1 MISSLVKNT
10 VYSVLDIL
18 TMRKGIR
25 RKINNSTLRFP
36 PRWSRYFESDYESD
50 NYAFLE
56 QQLKPGM
63 HVIDIGAHIGL
74 FSVVASQLAGKNG
87 KIVCIEP
94 TPGSMAVLNKM
105 LRLNHCENVFPTQ
118 AAVSDKEGTATFYI
132 STIEGSN
139 SNSLVKNKSVDEKK
153 PYQVRLVT
161 IDGLVSEFSLHPS
174 IIKIDAEGA
183 ELDVLKGGLKTLR
196 SLKPI
201 LILGLHPQFIINKGD
216 SLEAIWE
223 LLESHD
229 YNVSYQGRVI
239 DKTSFCSKTDLFD
252 VHCS

>member
-1 MISSLVKNT
+1 M
-10 VYSVLDIL
+10 LDIV
-18 TMRKGIR
+18 TFKKGIR
-25 RKINNSTLRFP
+25 RKINNNTLRFP
-36 PRWSRYFESDYESD
+36 PRWSRYFESDYEAD

-74 FSVVASQLAGKNG
+74 FSVVSSQLTGKNG

-105 LRLNHCENVFPTQ
+105 LRLNHCDNVIPTQ

-139 SNSLVKNKSVDEKK
+139 SNSLVKNKSDDVKK
-153 PYQVRLVT
+153 PYEVRLVT
-161 IDGLVSEFSLHPS
+161 IDGIVAEFSLHPS

-183 ELDVLKGGLKTLR
+183 ELDVLKGGLKTF
-196 SLKPI
+196 SSVKPV

-216 SLEAIWE
+216 SLDRIWE
-223 LLESHD
+223 LLISQNYTIKYHGH
-229 YNVSYQGRVI
+229 VM
-239 DKTSFCSKTDLFD
+239 DKASFCNKTDLFD